1 MDFNN
6 YPTFGRHGH
15 KMRADTGG
23 VERIVRGDLVLP
35 DVGDAHEL
43 SPLSIV
49 FNVDPMLHISW
60 LANADN
66 LFGMTLASR
75 RPLCDTGG
83 GLIGMEVGGSSWRC
97 RSITGK

>member
-1 MDFNN
+1 MWTDAGCVQWIICRDF
-6 YPTFGRHGH
+6 
-15 KMRADTGG
+15 
-23 VERIVRGDLVLP
+23 VLP
-35 DVGDAHEL
+35 HVRDAHEL
-43 SPLSIV
+43 SPFGIV
-49 FNVDPMLHISW
+49 LNMDPMLDISW